1 MFLGLYVFNMRMCLI
16 PVLMLNKKCKV
27 TDDANEAKI

>member
-1 MFLGLYVFNMRMCLI
+1 MFVFNMLMCLI
-16 PVLMLNKKCKV
+16 PVFMLNKKCKV

>member
-1 MFLGLYVFNMRMCLI
+1 MFLGLYVFNMVMCFNTCI
-16 PVLMLNKKCKV
+16 YVEQKCKV